1 MRLGRSIL
9 NAFRHS
15 VRLVPD
21 NIRPQIPA
29 VRLQRECDAPRDSDE
44 VFFLQSVRNP
54 VIAELDSSLCTAY
67 FLRFTCIILPVFPA
81 VPRITISQVQPQRP
95 VIPQHPPHFPEHL
108 DHLFNVF
115 FRRRFKADLTGNA
128 IVAKAPIRRRS
139 NASMS
144 DSIRQSTEGFDHVTL
159 EYYVFHCSTTLPLSP
174 PNNISDSFLQFFDP
188 LFQALIF
195 LLQFLV
201 FFFEILNAVTHR
213 LRPPLHTSVPIA
225 RPAREP
231 SRLISHR
238 STLGRYIRQC
248 AGLFDT

>member
-67 FLRFTCIILPVFPA
+67 FRRFTCIILPVFPA
-81 VPRITISQVQPQRP
+81 VPRITISQIQPQRP

-108 DHLFNVF
+108 DHLFDVF
-115 FRRRFKADLTGNA
+115 FRRLLEANLSRYAV
-128 IVAKAPIRRRS
+128 IAKPPIRWRRY
-139 NASMS
+139 ASMNKT
-144 DSIRQSTEGFDHVTL
+144 IRQSTEGFDHVTL
-159 EYYVFHCSTTLPLSP
+159 KYYVFHCSTPSA
-174 PNNISDSFLQFFDP
+174 SYQ
-188 LFQALIF
+188 
-195 LLQFLV
+195 
-201 FFFEILNAVTHR
+201 
-213 LRPPLHTSVPIA
+213 HT
-225 RPAREP
+225 
-231 SRLISHR
+231 
-238 STLGRYIRQC
+238 RQRTTPRT
-248 AGLFDT
+248 FINM